1 MNIFIS
7 IFLLLFTF
15 IIVKIIKNTNFPFV
29 IKLITII
36 GGFYPLVKTYQMI
49 TSDSSTI
56 LSWIMNL
63 GFIIMMTV
71 TYYYFLVL
79 RFGYYQT
86 KKKYPLVKSAIFG
99 LVFSITIEVL
109 HLLIL
114 LVGQNIIVIEEYFLA
129 LLIYSIGFLFLI
141 TISFIPSLKSRENI
155 AEK

>member
-29 IKLITII
+29 IKFITII
-36 GGFYPLVKTYQMI
+36 GGFYPLVKTYQII
-49 TSDSSTI
+49 TGDSIAI
-56 LSWIMNL
+56 LSWIMNF

-86 KKKYPLVKSAIFG
+86 REKYPLIKSAIFG
-99 LVFSITIEVL
+99 LVFSVITEVS

-141 TISFIPSLKSRENI
+141 IISFIPSIKGQRNI